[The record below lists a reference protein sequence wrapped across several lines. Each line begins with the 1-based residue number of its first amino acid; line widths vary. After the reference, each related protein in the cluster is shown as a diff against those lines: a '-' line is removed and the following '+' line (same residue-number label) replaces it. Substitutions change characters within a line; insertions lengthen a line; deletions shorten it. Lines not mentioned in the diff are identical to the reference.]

1 MMPYLTEEYGNAG
14 TLYGL
19 GRKAHMAVEH
29 AREQVAHRINANPD
43 QIIFTSGGSEANS
56 LVFRGVYD
64 YWMRSAGEPASL
76 YMSPFEHE
84 SLIHSA
90 EYLYKNGVDWFTF
103 DPRDGLI
110 DVDDSGGLV
119 SCMFENNETG
129 DRYNVYAIASQAHEH
144 GALFHTDCVQA
155 LYTGAVDV
163 EEIGCDFM
171 SISSH
176 KIHGPKGVGA
186 LYVRDKRLLDP
197 LIFGGSV
204 QEFGL
209 RGGTENVAGIVGFG
223 KACELMHFTNLMDWY
238 SGVFRNTLEEDLRG
252 SGLLDR
258 LRYNSEGFGKITNL
272 RFDGIDAE
280 TLVLAMDSRGV
291 CISAGSAC
299 TSHESKPSHVLTA
312 LGLTDEQ
319 ARSSVRVSFS
329 RMNTEAE
336 ASDAAHIMADCV
348 RALV

>member
-14 TLYGL
+14 TLYSL

-29 AREQVAHRINANPD
+29 AREQVARRINAEPD

-64 YWMRSAGEPASL
+64 NWMRSIGEPASL

-84 SLIHSA
+84 SLIRSA
-90 EYLYKNGVDWFTF
+90 EYLYSCGVDWNTF

-110 DVDDSGGLV
+110 DVDDNAGLV
-119 SCMFENNETG
+119 SCMYENNETG
-129 DRYNVYAIASQAHEH
+129 DRYDVYAIAAQAHEH

-155 LYTGAVDV
+155 LYSCDPDVVDL
-163 EEIGCDFM
+163 GCDFM

-186 LYVRDKRLLDP
+186 LYVRDKRLLEP

-204 QEFGL
+204 QEYGL

-223 KACELMHFTNLMDWY
+223 KACELLHFTNLMDWY
-238 SGVFRNTLEEDLRG
+238 SGVFRSTLEDDLTA
-252 SGLLDR
+252 SGLLKL
-258 LRYNSEGFGKITNL
+258 LRYNEFTDTKS
-272 RFDGIDAE
+272 
-280 TLVLAMDSRGV
+280 DS
-291 CISAGSAC
+291 AY
-299 TSHESKPSHVLTA
+299 
-312 LGLTDEQ
+312 Q
-319 ARSSVRVSFS
+319 YS
-329 RMNTEAE
+329 RQKDNPCPMKKNAQQF
-336 ASDAAHIMADCV
+336 
-348 RALV
+348 